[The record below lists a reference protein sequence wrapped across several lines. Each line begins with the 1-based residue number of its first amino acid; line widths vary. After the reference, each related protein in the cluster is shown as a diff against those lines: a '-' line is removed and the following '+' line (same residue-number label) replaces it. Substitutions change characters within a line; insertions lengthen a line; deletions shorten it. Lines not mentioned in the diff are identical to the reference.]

1 MEENQNIEENTY
13 SQEEVEGIVNKAI
26 EDTLTGVQ
34 YDESKVQGWI
44 NLLCERITSSLIEQG
59 KPYKYIV
66 HCMIMQRNGAGAFV
80 VTSQWWDTVADGQVI
95 VSWPKDK
102 QAKQEQQKN
111 TLHVICSVFAV
122 SMIT

>member
-1 MEENQNIEENTY
+1 MEENQNLEENTY
-13 SQEEVEGIVNKAI
+13 SQEEVDRITQESI
-26 EDTLTGVQ
+26 ESVLKEVQ

-44 NLLCERITSSLIEQG
+44 NAICEKVTQQLIELG

-80 VTSQWWDTVADGQVI
+80 TTSQWWDTVADGQI
-95 VSWPKDK
+95 IISWPKDK

-111 TLHVICSVFAV
+111 TLHCICSVFAV
-122 SMIT
+122 SMI